1 MTCVHGMSI
10 NQKKNVD
17 DKVSILATKGH
28 NSLQSVGRISWLYT
42 VYPWVKLTKKIQ
54 LFLLKKLT
62 TYLIQ
67 NIRTIG

>member
-1 MTCVHGMSI
+1 MACQLI
-10 NQKKNVD
+10 KKNVD

-28 NSLQSVGRISWLYT
+28 NSLQSVGRISWSYI
-42 VYPWVKLTKKIQ
+42 VYQWVKLTKKTIISI
-54 LFLLKKLT
+54 KKFT